1 MLLRLA
7 YASHTNDS
15 LRFISHL
22 TALKKNE
29 DALRRLKKGK
39 KPTFALFG
47 GGGPSREDENRDEQ
61 RIRAQMI
68 LDVGAFGKDAEKLG
82 VDVEGSASFKALDV
96 LVHASFTDDA
106 TPAA

>member
-1 MLLRLA
+1 MLLRLFS
-7 YASHTNDS
+7 YSHANNT

-82 VDVEGSASFKALDV
+82 VDVKASASFKALDE
-96 LVHASFTDDA
+96 LVHASFTDETA
-106 TPAA
+106 SGA